1 MTAQFAKSFYNLG
14 ATVTG
19 FVHKFDHDVTG
30 IAFDVG
36 AGRLTARS
44 VAEGFIAR
52 TLMKE
57 PDIQAFAAFN
67 HELVLEQAD
76 RIDRSPEK
84 GLLAGVP
91 IGVKDIFDTVD
102 WTTEFNSPIYRNNR
116 PSRDANAVALL
127 RQAGAVVMG
136 KTATAEFAFMHTGP
150 TRNPHDLSR
159 TPGSS
164 SAGSAAGL
172 AAGLFAGALG
182 TQTAGSLIKPASYCG
197 LFAYKPSHNL
207 VSPEGV
213 KPLAP
218 SFDTVGWYG
227 ASARDL
233 GLIARVLIPGLPKY
247 ATANG
252 RLKIGF
258 CRTPYWGM
266 ADPDVHQAVTA
277 AATSLAERGH
287 DVDELV
293 LPSAFEAV
301 ARDHQIINDCEGARA
316 LHKEQAAAAN
326 SMSPQLAEMF
336 ERASATSW
344 EDEVATRNRL
354 TSLVS
359 VLNATI
365 EPYDAVIAPSC
376 AHVAPIGLAATGTSD
391 FIRLWTAFGLPQANI
406 PLIRRDGE
414 LPIGLQVIGSAFSD
428 VKLLHC
434 VEILSAILNT
444 GSRSALPE

>member
-1 MTAQFAKSFYNLG
+1 MVA
-14 ATVTG
+14 G
-19 FVHKFDHDVTG
+19 FVHKFDHDATS
-30 IAFDVG
+30 IALEVS

-44 VAEGFIAR
+44 VAESFIAR

-57 PDIQAFAAFN
+57 PDIQAFAAFDQ
-67 HELVLEQAD
+67 ELVLEQAD
-76 RIDRSPEK
+76 RIDGRPGK
-84 GLLAGVP
+84 GPLAGVP

-102 WTTEFNSPIYRNNR
+102 WATEFNSPIYRSNR

-197 LFAYKPSHNL
+197 LYAYKPTQNL
-207 VSPEGV
+207 VSLEGV

-247 ATANG
+247 AAANG
-252 RLKIGF
+252 RLKLGF

-266 ADPDVHQAVTA
+266 AGPDVHQAVTA
-277 AATSLAERGH
+277 AATSLSARGH
-287 DVDELV
+287 DIDEIV
-293 LPSAFEAV
+293 LPSAFETV
-301 ARDHQIINDCEGARA
+301 AGDHQIINDCEGARA
-316 LHKEQAAAAN
+316 LRKEQRAAAN

-336 ERASATSW
+336 ERAAAISW
-344 EDEVATRNRL
+344 ENEVATRKRL
-354 TSLVS
+354 ALLVS
-359 VLNATI
+359 VLNATMA
-365 EPYDAVIAPSC
+365 PYDAIITPSC

-406 PLIRRDGE
+406 PLMRKDGE
-414 LPIGLQVIGSAFSD
+414 LPIGLQIIGSAFSD

-434 VEILSAILNT
+434 VDILSETLNT
-444 GSRSALPE
+444 GFDRARPQ

>member
-1 MTAQFAKSFYNLG
+1 M
-14 ATVTG
+14 TG
-19 FVHKFDHDVTG
+19 FVHKFDQDATG
-30 IAFDVG
+30 IALEVA

-44 VAEGFIAR
+44 VAESFIAR

-57 PDIQAFAAFN
+57 SDIQAFAAFN
-67 HELVLEQAD
+67 HALVLEQAD
-76 RIDRSPEK
+76 RVDRSPEK

-91 IGVKDIFDTVD
+91 IGVKDIFDTAD
-102 WTTEFNSPIYRNNR
+102 WATEFNSPIYRNNR
-116 PSRDANAVALL
+116 PSRDAHAVALL

-172 AAGLFAGALG
+172 AAGLFSAALG

-197 LFAYKPSHNL
+197 LYAYKPSHNL
-207 VSPEGV
+207 VSLEGV

-218 SFDTVGWYG
+218 SFDTAGWYG

-233 GLIARVLIPGLPKY
+233 SLIARVLIPGLPKY
-247 ATANG
+247 AAANG

-277 AATSLAERGH
+277 AATAFAERGH
-287 DVDELV
+287 GVDEIV
-293 LPSAFEAV
+293 LPSAFETV

-316 LHKEQAAAAN
+316 LHKEQWT
-326 SMSPQLAEMF
+326 SIELISPELAEMF
-336 ERASATSW
+336 ARASAISW
-344 EDEVATRNRL
+344 QDEVATRNRL
-354 TSLVS
+354 ALLVS
-359 VLNATI
+359 AMNATI

-376 AHVAPIGLAATGTSD
+376 AHVAPVGLAATGTSD

-406 PLIRRDGE
+406 PLMRNDGE

-428 VKLLHC
+428 AKLLRC
-434 VEILSAILNT
+434 IEVLSGTLNH
-444 GSRSALPE
+444 RSGHAQPQ

>member
-1 MTAQFAKSFYNLG
+1 M
-14 ATVTG
+14 TG
-19 FVHKFDHDVTG
+19 FVHKFDHDSTA
-30 IAFDVG
+30 IALEVG

-44 VAEGFIAR
+44 VAEDFIAR

-67 HELVLEQAD
+67 HELVVEQAD

-197 LFAYKPSHNL
+197 LYAYKPSQNL
-207 VSPEGV
+207 VSLEGV

-233 GLIARVLIPGLPKY
+233 SLIARVLIQGLPKY
-247 ATANG
+247 VAPNQ
-252 RLKIGF
+252 RLKLGF
-258 CRTPYWGM
+258 CKTPYWGL
-266 ADPDVHQAVTA
+266 ADPDVRQAIEATA
-277 AATSLAERGH
+277 FSLAVRGH

-301 ARDHQIINDCEGARA
+301 AHDHQIINDCEGARA
-316 LHKEQAAAAN
+316 LHKEQAASAK

-336 ERASATSW
+336 ERASTTSW
-344 EDEVATRNRL
+344 ENEVTTRNRL
-354 TSLVS
+354 GLLVS
-359 VLNATI
+359 VLHATI

-376 AHVAPIGLAATGTSD
+376 AHVAPVGLAATGTSD

-406 PLIRRDGE
+406 PLMRRDGE

>member
-1 MTAQFAKSFYNLG
+1 VA
-14 ATVTG
+14 G
-19 FVHKFDHDVTG
+19 FVHKFDHDATD
-30 IAFDVG
+30 IALDVG
-36 AGRLTARS
+36 AGHLTARS
-44 VAEGFIAR
+44 VTEGFIAR

-57 PDIQAFAAFN
+57 PDIQAFSAFDQ
-67 HELVLEQAD
+67 ELALEQAD

-84 GLLAGVP
+84 GPLAGVP

-102 WTTEFNSPIYRNNR
+102 WATEFNSPIYRNNR

-172 AAGLFAGALG
+172 AAGLFAAALG

-197 LFAYKPSHNL
+197 LYAYKPTHNL
-207 VSPEGV
+207 VSLEGI

-233 GLIARVLIPGLPKY
+233 GLIAQVLIPGLPKY
-247 ATANG
+247 APAHG
-252 RLKIGF
+252 RLKLGF
-258 CRTPYWGM
+258 CKTPYWGM
-266 ADPDVHQAVTA
+266 AQPDVQQSVSA
-277 AATSLAERGH
+277 AAASLAERGH
-287 DVDELV
+287 DIHEIV
-293 LPSAFEAV
+293 LPSAFETV
-301 ARDHQIINDCEGARA
+301 ASDHQLLNDCEGARA
-316 LHKEQAAAAN
+316 LRKEQRAAAE

-344 EDEVATRNRL
+344 ETEVATRNRL
-354 TSLVS
+354 ASLVS
-359 VLNATI
+359 VLNAAV

-406 PLIRRDGE
+406 PLMRREGE
-414 LPIGLQVIGSAFSD
+414 LPIGLQIVGSAFSD

-434 VEILSAILNT
+434 VEILSAILNAD
-444 GSRSALPE
+444 SRSAVPGCVR

>member
-1 MTAQFAKSFYNLG
+1 MVA
-14 ATVTG
+14 G
-19 FVHKFDHDVTG
+19 FVHKFEHDATA
-30 IAFDVG
+30 IAFEVG

-44 VAEGFIAR
+44 VAEGFITR

-67 HELVLEQAD
+67 QELVLEQAD
-76 RIDRSPEK
+76 RIDRRPEK

-102 WTTEFNSPIYRNNR
+102 WATEFNSPIYRDNR

-127 RQAGAVVMG
+127 RQAGAVIMG

-197 LFAYKPSHNL
+197 LYAYKPSHNL
-207 VSPEGV
+207 VSLEGV

-233 GLIARVLIPGLPKY
+233 SLIAQVLIPVY
-247 ATANG
+247 
-252 RLKIGF
+252 
-258 CRTPYWGM
+258 
-266 ADPDVHQAVTA
+266 
-277 AATSLAERGH
+277 
-287 DVDELV
+287 
-293 LPSAFEAV
+293 
-301 ARDHQIINDCEGARA
+301 EGTLRP
-316 LHKEQAAAAN
+316 
-326 SMSPQLAEMF
+326 M
-336 ERASATSW
+336 
-344 EDEVATRNRL
+344 
-354 TSLVS
+354 
-359 VLNATI
+359 
-365 EPYDAVIAPSC
+365 
-376 AHVAPIGLAATGTSD
+376 GG
-391 FIRLWTAFGLPQANI
+391 
-406 PLIRRDGE
+406 
-414 LPIGLQVIGSAFSD
+414 
-428 VKLLHC
+428 
-434 VEILSAILNT
+434 
-444 GSRSALPE
+444 